1 MADVSSTSEQL
12 KIENYFVDGD
22 TRTITLKNPKQSITT
37 SDIEELQAYMRAN
50 NIIVG
55 DKMAGTF
62 GKISSVTRVS
72 ETKTYLD
79 FT

>member
-1 MADVSSTSEQL
+1 MADVSSTSETL

-62 GKISSVTRVS
+62 GKISAVTRVS